1 MAPLEPPAPDSVD
14 LARRARGNMIP
25 LVLGQAISL
34 FGDQVAIFSLAW
46 MVVELTGRER
56 DLGLTAAAET
66 LPMLLFGIAAG
77 VLIDRVAVRGW
88 LIAADLLRAAAFLL
102 LALAVTLDV
111 EAIWM
116 VFAVAFLAGTMAVFF
131 DSGFQALM
139 PSALTDE
146 LLVPTNTRLQ
156 FAATLATVIG
166 PSIAGLLIAG
176 AGGLSAAFV
185 VNAITFGASAVYL
198 VRVRVVRPR
207 PPAGDAR
214 FGQELRAGLAYLWR
228 EPRLRWATLGAS
240 AANLAFAPV
249 AATLILY
256 ANELLGLGSRGA
268 GLFFAANA
276 AIGAAAVLAAGR
288 VIARLRLGRTMVV
301 GMVMLGGG
309 FVVVA
314 ATTTFVLAVAAA
326 GTALAGVAWI
336 NVAFTTLRQAV
347 APPEFLGRVVAASR
361 AISWTGIPVGAAF
374 GGLVADAIGLVPL
387 YRICSVGVI
396 VVALG
401 LAATPLWRDPV
412 AAP

>member
-1 MAPLEPPAPDSVD
+1 MAPLGPTAPDSPT
-14 LARRARGNMIP
+14 LARRARANVLP
-25 LVLGQAISL
+25 LVAGQAISL

-77 VLIDRVAVRGW
+77 VLIDRVAVRVW
-88 LIAADLLRAAAFLL
+88 LVAADLSRAAAFLL
-102 LALAVTLDV
+102 LAAAVTLEV

-131 DSGFQALM
+131 DSGLQALM

-146 LLVPTNTRLQ
+146 LLVPANTRLQ

-176 AGGLSAAFV
+176 SGGLPVAFV
-185 VNAITFGASAVYL
+185 VNAFTFAVSAVYL

-207 PPAGDAR
+207 PPAGEAQ
-214 FGQELRAGLAYLWR
+214 FGQELRSGLAYLWR

-256 ANELLGLGSRGA
+256 ANEVLGLGSRGA
-268 GLFFAANA
+268 GAFFAANA
-276 AIGAAAVLAAGR
+276 AIGAAGVLAAGR
-288 VIARLRLGRTMVV
+288 VIARLRLGRTVVV
-301 GMVMLGGG
+301 GMVLLGTG
-309 FVVVA
+309 FLVVA
-314 ATTTFVLAVAAA
+314 ATSTFAMAVAAA
-326 GTALAGVAWI
+326 GIALAGVAWI
-336 NVAFTTLRQAV
+336 NVAFTTLRQTV
-347 APPEFLGRVVAASR
+347 APPEMLGRVVAASR

-374 GGLVADAIGLVPL
+374 GGLVADAIGLAPL
-387 YRICSVGVI
+387 YRICSVGV
-396 VVALG
+396 VAVALA